1 MSEGSKGAHTLRGLP
16 GRGEKVL
23 IVEDDENLR
32 TALAR
37 MLKNLGFSVLTA
49 TDGEDAIDVIE
60 HTGETIDVLL
70 TDVVM
75 PRLDGPG
82 LVDRLRAA
90 GIRPPVVYMSGYEN
104 GATHVSRPVDEGVP
118 LLHKPFT
125 PHAVVFVLR
134 EVLDHRK

>member
-1 MSEGSKGAHTLRGLP
+1 MAEGSKGAHTLRGLP

-32 TALAR
+32 SALAR

-49 TDGEDAIDVIE
+49 VDGEDAIDVIE

-82 LVDRLRAA
+82 LVDRLHEA
-90 GIRPPVVYMSGYEN
+90 GIRPPVIYMSGYEN
-104 GATHVSRPVDEGVP
+104 GVSVSRVVADGVP

-134 EVLDHRK
+134 EVLDHRH

>member
-49 TDGEDAIDVIE
+49 VDGEDAIDVIE

-82 LVDRLRAA
+82 LVDRLREC

-104 GATHVSRPVDEGVP
+104 GSAVTSRPVDEGVP

-125 PHAVVFVLR
+125 PNAVVFVLR
-134 EVLDHRK
+134 EVLDHHT